1 MIRKLLKNLLG
12 ENFTENNAKLA
23 SVNFAIILL
32 MFLLSGIMLF
42 FLPEQISILHTGD
55 TYYPLPSVLAVWLLP
70 IIALVI
76 NISFI
81 KQKRLSKM
89 NSIVFCYSFSN
100 YDGIL
105 YFTDI
110 SRKNYEAHTL

>member
-23 SVNFAIILL
+23 TVNFAIILL

-55 TYYPLPSVLAVWLLP
+55 TLIP
-70 IIALVI
+70 IIPYPAFWLFGCFQ
-76 NISFI
+76 SL
-81 KQKRLSKM
+81 RWL
-89 NSIVFCYSFSN
+89 
-100 YDGIL
+100 
-105 YFTDI
+105 
-110 SRKNYEAHTL
+110 

>member
-23 SVNFAIILL
+23 TVNFAIILL

-55 TYYPLPSVLAVWLLP
+55 TYYLTQRFSCLAAP
-70 IIALVI
+70 NHCAGY
-76 NISFI
+76 
-81 KQKRLSKM
+81 KHRLYQTEAT
-89 NSIVFCYSFSN
+89 F
-100 YDGIL
+100 
-105 YFTDI
+105 
-110 SRKNYEAHTL
+110 KNE

>member
-1 MIRKLLKNLLG
+1 MIRKLLKNLLC

-23 SVNFAIILL
+23 TVNFAIILL
-32 MFLLSGIMLF
+32 CFSCPALCCSSCRSRFLF
-42 FLPEQISILHTGD
+42 AYGD

-76 NISFI
+76 NIGFI

-89 NSIVFCYSFSN
+89 NSIVFAVLLVIMMASY
-100 YDGIL
+100 
-105 YFTDI
+105 I
-110 SRKNYEAHTL
+110 SQI

>member
-1 MIRKLLKNLLG
+1 
-12 ENFTENNAKLA
+12 
-23 SVNFAIILL
+23 

-76 NISFI
+76 NIGFI

-89 NSIVFCYSFSN
+89 NSIVFAVLFSN
-100 YDGIL
+100 HDGIL

-110 SRKNYEAHTL
+110 SRMNYEAHTL

>member
-1 MIRKLLKNLLG
+1 MIRKFLKNILG

-32 MFLLSGIMLF
+32 MFVLSGVMLF

-55 TYYPLPSVLAVWLLP
+55 TYYPLPSALAVWFLP
-70 IIALVI
+70 IIALIV
-76 NISFI
+76 NIGFI

-89 NSIVFCYSFSN
+89 NSFVFA
-100 YDGIL
+100 IL
-105 YFTDI
+105 LVVMLGSYI
-110 SRKNYEAHTL
+110 SQI

>member
-1 MIRKLLKNLLG
+1 MIRKMLKSLLG

-23 SVNFAIILL
+23 SVNFAIVLL

-55 TYYPLPSVLAVWLLP
+55 TYYPLPSVLAV
-70 IIALVI
+70 ALVI
-76 NISFI
+76 NIGFI

-89 NSIVFCYSFSN
+89 NSIVFVVLLVIMMTSY
-100 YDGIL
+100 
-105 YFTDI
+105 I
-110 SRKNYEAHTL
+110 SQI

>member
-23 SVNFAIILL
+23 SVNFAIVLL

-76 NISFI
+76 NIGFI

-89 NSIVFCYSFSN
+89 NSIVFVVLLVIMMASY
-100 YDGIL
+100 
-105 YFTDI
+105 I
-110 SRKNYEAHTL
+110 SQI

>member
-1 MIRKLLKNLLG
+1 MEDYKMIRKFMKNIFG

-32 MFLLSGIMLF
+32 MFLLSGMMLL
-42 FLPEQISILHTGD
+42 FLPEQISILHTGS

-81 KQKRLSKM
+81 RQKRLSKM
-89 NSIVFCYSFSN
+89 NSMVFIVLFVIMMASYLSQ
-100 YDGIL
+100 I
-105 YFTDI
+105 
-110 SRKNYEAHTL
+110 